1 MDCKL
6 MRGKSILWL
15 LAAISLG
22 LSLGCARAPEERV
35 SAGEL
40 FVLGRED
47 LRERNFT
54 KAREAFQKLLQEYPD
69 SKLRA
74 EALLNLADAYYK
86 EEGYE
91 ESKFHYKKFVDLY
104 PIHTK
109 TPHALYY
116 LGLSDYRR
124 ILSYDQDP
132 QFARDALESF
142 QKLKRSFPNHELV
155 REAEERIRKLR
166 RHLARHELYI
176 ARFYYGQGLYVSAIP
191 RLREFLDEYE
201 DVNEERDYALF
212 ILGESLMAEESYEK
226 AGKAYGRL
234 VKEFPGS
241 SYARRARRRLSRI
254 KALGQWTEK

>member
-1 MDCKL
+1 MGCEFLK
-6 MRGKSILWL
+6 GKGFVWL
-15 LAAISLG
+15 LAALSLG
-22 LSLGCARAPEERV
+22 LSLGCARSPEGRV

-47 LRERNFT
+47 LRERNYA

-91 ESKFHYKKFVDLY
+91 ESKFHYKKFVDFY
-104 PIHTK
+104 PVHTK

-116 LGLSDYRR
+116 LGMSDYKRVR
-124 ILSYDQDP
+124 AYDQDP

-142 QKLKRSFPNHELV
+142 QKLKRSFPNHKFV
-155 REAEERIRKLR
+155 KEAEEKIRKLR
-166 RHLARHELYI
+166 RHLARHDLYI

-191 RLREFLDEYE
+191 RLREYLAEYE

-212 ILGESLMAEESYEK
+212 ILGESLMAEESHEK
-226 AGKAYGRL
+226 AEKAYRRL
-234 VKEFPGS
+234 VKEFPKS
-241 SYARRARRRLSRI
+241 SYARRARRRLSDL
-254 KALGQWTEK
+254 KALGHSIRE